1 MSSETTSTTPAN
13 VSSSV
18 LGTDLTKPASFKQ
31 RIAGRGAQFALKQAG
46 AVLSRK
52 EARAAAKETGRS
64 VTEIMG
70 AAAQKGVGLGAGLVN
85 QFNKSPFGST
95 GLPFGFSGF
104 GQSNRMT
111 QAMQTLEPLRGL
123 TLPKGVAYMGS
134 AVRETPATSTRNVN
148 GDFNLT
154 PGRTE
159 YLPILTSRQVLRNA
173 QATAPTA
180 GGYATP
186 TQAGTAGE
194 DAARVST
201 STTTQ
206 SSSGTPN
213 KKDNRKKAKSLAKKS
228 IQKREARKA
237 V

>member
-52 EARAAAKETGRS
+52 EARVAAKETGRS

-70 AAAQKGVGLGAGLVN
+70 AAAQKGVGLGAGLVK
-85 QFNKSPFGST
+85 QFNKGQFGTSMT
-95 GLPFGFSGF
+95 GVAPALQRYGYGIL
-104 GQSNRMT
+104 GQSRGVT
-111 QAMQTLEPLRGL
+111 RALEALEPIRGL
-123 TLPKGVAYMGS
+123 TLPKGTAYMGS
-134 AVRETPATSTRNVN
+134 ATRETAS
-148 GDFNLT
+148 G
-154 PGRTE
+154 TE
-159 YLPILTSRQVLRNA
+159 TLPILMSRQAFKNA
-173 QATAPTA
+173 QVAAPTA

-194 DAARVST
+194 SAATVST
-201 STTTQ
+201 PTTETSTETR
-206 SSSGTPN
+206 
-213 KKDNRKKAKSLAKKS
+213 KKDTNRKKAKSLAKKS
-228 IQKREARKA
+228 IEKRTASKA
-237 V
+237 K